1 MVIVDK
7 QKSRI
12 DLPVV
17 SSPYQKL
24 SVEFC
29 CFRPLDVH
37 RTSVGRPSD
46 VHWTSIGR
54 LSDVHRT
61 SDGRPSKYNIIGIRG
76 ESKGF
81 FKYQISSVDVLIY
94 KDYDVGVPDISRE
107 KLINLGAIM
116 C

>member
-29 CFRPLDVH
+29 CFPPL
-37 RTSVGRPSD
+37 
-46 VHWTSIGR
+46 
-54 LSDVHRT
+54 DVHRT

-81 FKYQISSVDVLIY
+81 LNTKFSPWI
-94 KDYDVGVPDISRE
+94 
-107 KLINLGAIM
+107 